1 MLQYARSDTHFLLFI
16 YDHLRLALIDR
27 ATSSSSANVAFTLP
41 STVSASTDPSHA
53 LINRVLASSA
63 KTCLRVYTKEPYDA
77 VSGSG
82 PNGWDG
88 LAKNWN
94 KPSMM
99 ATGSE
104 NVQRMVYRAVHE
116 WRDRVAREED
126 ESTQYVIP
134 NRYLF
139 KIAEAPPQDVVVL
152 LRMVGDQQY
161 QQPQQPQQQQQQQ
174 QQQVSDVVKRR
185 GKELIKV
192 MKHVV
197 KMSDKLEQGQE
208 RRVVSS
214 VSASASAST
223 NRQQQRPVSLALPPA
238 HDLNS
243 SLFANENN
251 SAAISLFARK
261 SRLFG
266 NITFGKNKN
275 KNKDVSRIRRV
286 KMKMSGGVLPK
297 VSVRLFFFSLASFQ
311 S

>member
-1 MLQYARSDTHFLLFI
+1 
-16 YDHLRLALIDR
+16 
-27 ATSSSSANVAFTLP
+27 
-41 STVSASTDPSHA
+41 
-53 LINRVLASSA
+53 
-63 KTCLRVYTKEPYDA
+63 
-77 VSGSG
+77 
-82 PNGWDG
+82 
-88 LAKNWN
+88 
-94 KPSMM
+94 
-99 ATGSE
+99 
-104 NVQRMVYRAVHE
+104 
-116 WRDRVAREED
+116 
-126 ESTQYVIP
+126 
-134 NRYLF
+134 
-139 KIAEAPPQDVVVL
+139 
-152 LRMVGDQQY
+152 
-161 QQPQQPQQQQQQQ
+161 
-174 QQQVSDVVKRR
+174 VVKRR

-251 SAAISLFARK
+251 SAAMSLFARK

>member
-1 MLQYARSDTHFLLFI
+1 
-16 YDHLRLALIDR
+16 
-27 ATSSSSANVAFTLP
+27 
-41 STVSASTDPSHA
+41 
-53 LINRVLASSA
+53 
-63 KTCLRVYTKEPYDA
+63 VYTKEPYDA

-116 WRDRVAREED
+116 WRDRVAREAD

-174 QQQVSDVVKRR
+174 QQQQVSDVVKRR

-197 KMSDKLEQGQE
+197 KMSDKDKSDVLFLQYQ
-208 RRVVSS
+208 RRRRRRQTANSS
-214 VSASASAST
+214 V
-223 NRQQQRPVSLALPPA
+223 LFL
-238 HDLNS
+238 
-243 SLFANENN
+243 SLFLQLM
-251 SAAISLFARK
+251 I
-261 SRLFG
+261 
-266 NITFGKNKN
+266 
-275 KNKDVSRIRRV
+275 
-286 KMKMSGGVLPK
+286 
-297 VSVRLFFFSLASFQ
+297 
-311 S
+311 

>member
-27 ATSSSSANVAFTLP
+27 ATSSSSANVTFTPP

-53 LINRVLASSA
+53 LINRVLANSA

-88 LAKNWN
+88 LAKKWN

-152 LRMVGDQQY
+152 LRMVGDQQF
-161 QQPQQPQQQQQQQ
+161 QQPQQPQQQQQQ

-214 VSASASAST
+214 VSASAST
-223 NRQQQRPVSLALPPA
+223 NHQQQRPISLALPSA

-243 SLFANENN
+243 SLFVNENN
-251 SAAISLFARK
+251 SAAMSLFARK

-266 NITFGKNKN
+266 DITFGKNKN
-275 KNKDVSRIRRV
+275 KNKNVSRIRRV
-286 KMKMSGGVLPK
+286 KMKMSGSVLPK
-297 VSVRLFFFSLASFQ
+297 VSVCFFLASLK